1 MTDAPSTSGAGPV
14 KRAGGAKAK
23 GTAGDGGVDGKKR
36 FEVKKVRMSGGE
48 IYYDSEADE
57 ILLVERS
64 RSVGMGHC
72 CRQLRHLQ
80 KPHHGSMYVALT
92 GSSALSTDTQ

>member
-1 MTDAPSTSGAGPV
+1 MARSVLKSRRYASLV
-14 KRAGGAKAK
+14 GG
-23 GTAGDGGVDGKKR
+23 
-36 FEVKKVRMSGGE
+36 
-48 IYYDSEADE
+48 IYYDFEADE

-72 CRQLRHLQ
+72 CRQLRYLQ

-92 GSSALSTDTQ
+92 GSSALSTDTP